1 MSAGVE
7 LMLIG
12 MGIVFAFLALLV
24 IMVSMMTLLIQR
36 FFPET
41 AQTNL
46 SPVASVS
53 QSHVAAIGVAIHQY
67 RNKYKLIQLK
77 NNNPKRL

>member
-1 MSAGVE
+1 MNEIMNAGIE

-41 AQTNL
+41 PQTNL
-46 SPVASVS
+46 SPVALVS
-53 QSHVAAIGVAIHQY
+53 QPHVAAIGAAIHQY
-67 RNKYKLIQLK
+67 RNQYKPTHPVK
-77 NNNPKRL
+77 E